1 MSIKYNYINFLSIKN
16 EVLFITFESSVEIP
30 KSVVWSVIRDFLVL
44 QGEAPSSGDILK
56 LIKKC

>member
-56 LIKKC
+56 LIKKW